1 MGRGLVL
8 LVNPNKVHPPIA
20 PYALDVLTTSLEAAD
35 FEVEVVDLTFHREDW
50 KSYLCEYLGA
60 RSPCS
65 SASPSATPTRST
77 PSSSAPSSESTRRS
91 SPRSG
96 G

>member
-50 KSYLCEYLGA
+50 KTCLSEYFGA
-60 RSPCS
+60 RSPS
-65 SASPSATPTRST
+65 SSVSPSATPTPCT
-77 PSSSAPSSESTRRS
+77 PSSSAPSSASTRRS
-91 SPRSG
+91 SPRSSG
-96 G
+96 